1 VSARDEAYER
11 GFLDAVELL
20 AGIPQNGYSHR
31 VLERLDRV
39 GRKHGDRFVEMPI
52 AELLEEIAQEALDV
66 AGWSL
71 LTAQKTLLEG
81 LTERVSL
88 PLRLKLLEAAAA
100 GAQVEKLVNEARAV
114 AGVMPPP

>member
-1 VSARDEAYER
+1 VTRRTSAASSTRSSSSPGSRRTATAT
-11 GFLDAVELL
+11 GCSSA
-20 AGIPQNGYSHR
+20 ST
-31 VLERLDRV
+31 
-39 GRKHGDRFVEMPI
+39 
-52 AELLEEIAQEALDV
+52 AQEALDV